1 MLLLLL
7 MMLLMLLMML
17 LMLTRLEVLC
27 YIHGYCGGT
36 IHQYNRAYKVNFISM
51 DDDTFRDWARRLS
64 QRMERRPI
72 GD

>member
-1 MLLLLL
+1 
-7 MMLLMLLMML
+7 
-17 LMLTRLEVLC
+17 MLTRCEVLC

-64 QRMERRPI
+64 QRIERRPI